1 MSVMWTSRVSP
12 SRQKGV
18 RAKIP
23 RKKGDAKCHK
33 ETEQV
38 QGAKVP
44 EHAEAW
50 DKAAGAAVEE
60 VALDAALVGIVS
72 AQTAVKKCP
81 IGRGTLALSKNALSA
96 GRR

>member
-12 SRQKGV
+12 SREKGI

-23 RKKGDAKCHK
+23 RKKGGAKCQK
-33 ETEQV
+33 ETEEV
-38 QGAKVP
+38 QGAKAL
-44 EHAEAW
+44 EQAEAW
-50 DKAAGAAVEE
+50 DKAAGAAVEA
-60 VALDAALVGIVS
+60 VALAAALVGIVS

-81 IGRGTLALSKNALSA
+81 IGRGTLALSKNALSV